1 MSPSLI
7 PRSRESFSLPCLPYR
22 PSRLQ
27 FGVYTDFK
35 IELFPVHSPL
45 LEESLLVSFPPLS
58 YMLKFSG
65 SSYLISGQWLK
76 VCLVSAAPKW
86 SGVAQRD
93 DKWPRPVWVPR
104 APGAERTRGCLNRP
118 SKRAFLPHRACRLD
132 SSPVAGNGGRAP
144 ASREVGGPARRKLSI
159 FRRRGH
165 DWEGSQSPPPVKP
178 IHHSRELAL
187 R

>member
-45 LEESLLVSFPPLS
+45 LGESLLVSFPPLS

-76 VCLVSAAPKW
+76 GFLVAAAPKGGAAW
-86 SGVAQRD
+86 PNVTTNVA
-93 DKWPRPVWVPR
+93 
-104 APGAERTRGCLNRP
+104 ATRLGPQSAR
-118 SKRAFLPHRACRLD
+118 
-132 SSPVAGNGGRAP
+132 GRANAGVFESP
-144 ASREVGGPARRKLSI
+144 LEKGFPTTPRVPPGLLSRCREWGAGAGLSRGRRASTSETIDLQATRA
-159 FRRRGH
+159 
-165 DWEGSQSPPPVKP
+165 
-178 IHHSRELAL
+178 
-187 R
+187 